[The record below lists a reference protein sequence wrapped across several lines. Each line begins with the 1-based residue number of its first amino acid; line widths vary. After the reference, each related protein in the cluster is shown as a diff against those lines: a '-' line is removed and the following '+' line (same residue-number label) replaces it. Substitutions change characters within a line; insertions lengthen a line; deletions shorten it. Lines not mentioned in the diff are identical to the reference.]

1 MASQRGHTRDR
12 AVVIFGAGASAACGT
27 PLTNEILPKAFGDEE
42 VKRRLSENQDRASD
56 IARVQYCLTNHFH
69 VPPED
74 AQPEDYPSLT
84 LLLSLLDLSIE
95 RNRPFPPSKEFPSG
109 FSREELAKARGAL
122 EYIIFGVLDHYLK
135 DQRKQAQHDLLASEF
150 VRNGKHG
157 PQVISLNY
165 DIIADT
171 ALCHL
176 AEQRCGKTA
185 RLDYACDVRNQVY
198 RERSPYGKLLK
209 LHGSLNWLF
218 CPGCQALQVAMSANG
233 NAIADSSM
241 LKALFEYRSL
251 DQHYL
256 CSKNGCVACQCVYCE
271 APLRPI
277 MITPSFAKDYRNPHI
292 QRVWYEAE
300 LLLRRADRA
309 YIIGYSLPDDD
320 LEVIHLL
327 RRGLEGLEGN
337 RITIVTAGENEA
349 MQRRYI
355 SLFGRDIDWQ
365 PIGFLPWLAKATQS
379 EQAAAASPA

>member
-1 MASQRGHTRDR
+1 MPDYRSGDQRDKT
-12 AVVIFGAGASAACGT
+12 VVVFGAGASAACGT
-27 PLTNEILPKAFGDEE
+27 PLTNEILWKAFDDEE
-42 VKRRLSENQDRASD
+42 VKRDLSRNKDRADD
-56 IARVQYCLTNHFH
+56 IERVQYCLTNHFH
-69 VPPED
+69 VPDHD

-95 RNRPFPPSKEFPSG
+95 RNRPFPASPKFPSG
-109 FSREELAKARGAL
+109 LSREELAKARAAL

-135 DQRKQAQHDLLASEF
+135 DQRKHAQYDLLGSEA
-150 VRNGKHG
+150 VRNGTEG

-171 ALCHL
+171 ALCRL
-176 AEQRCGKTA
+176 AEERCGKDA
-185 RLDYACDVRNQVY
+185 RLDYVCDVRNKVY
-198 RERSPYGKLLK
+198 RERTAYGKLLK

-233 NAIADSSM
+233 KAIADSSM

-256 CSKNGCVACQCVYCE
+256 CSKNGCLACQCVYCE

-300 LLLRRADRA
+300 LLLRRCDRA
-309 YIIGYSLPDDD
+309 YIVGYSLPDDD

-327 RRGLEGLEGN
+327 RRGLEGLDGK
-337 RITIVTAGENEA
+337 RITVVTAGDDDA
-349 MQRRYI
+349 MQRRYV

-365 PIGFLPWLAKATQS
+365 PIGFLPWLKQET
-379 EQAAAASPA
+379 QAATACA